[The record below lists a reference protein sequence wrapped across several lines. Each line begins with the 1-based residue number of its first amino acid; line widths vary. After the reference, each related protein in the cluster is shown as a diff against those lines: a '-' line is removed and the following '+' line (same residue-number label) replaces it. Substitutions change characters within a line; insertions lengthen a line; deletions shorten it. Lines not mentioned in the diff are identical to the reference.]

1 MLHKGSVL
9 VGLALAVA
17 GWGQTPSV
25 RGQTPPP
32 GWPAGV
38 DGYHRAIQQ
47 GGIIGSSLMVVR
59 DGRIVAR
66 ENEGFQN
73 LERRE
78 PVTNDTIYHWASI
91 TKTFTGIAIMQLR
104 DRGLLSLDDPVVKYV
119 PELRLAHDPFGDISQ
134 VKIRHLMSHSA
145 GFRAATWPWGGDKP
159 WHPFEP
165 TTWEQLV
172 AMMPYTEVPVS
183 YTH

>member
-1 MLHKGSVL
+1 MTGMFRMAVL
-9 VGLALAVA
+9 AAALAAVSLA
-17 GWGQTPSV
+17 QAPRGWGDV
-25 RGQTPPP
+25 
-32 GWPAGV
+32 V
-38 DGYHRAIQQ
+38 DGYRAAL
-47 GGIIGSSLMVVR
+47 GRAGIVGSSLLIVR

-66 ENEGFQN
+66 DNEGLQD
-73 LERRE
+73 RE
-78 PVTNDTIYHWASI
+78 AHTAVTADTIYHWASI

-119 PELRLAHDPFGDISQ
+119 PELRLAHDRFGDISQ

-145 GFRAATWPWGGDKP
+145 GFRGSTWPWGGDKP

-172 AMMPYTEVPVS
+172 AMLPYTDVLFAPGS
-183 YTH
+183 A